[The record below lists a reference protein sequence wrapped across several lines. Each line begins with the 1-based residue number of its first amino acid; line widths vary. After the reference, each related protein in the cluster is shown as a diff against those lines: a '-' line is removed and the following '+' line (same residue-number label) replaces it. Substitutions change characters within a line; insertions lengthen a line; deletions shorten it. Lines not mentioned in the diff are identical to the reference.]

1 MELKS
6 RERIL
11 IIFVLIAIAIWSFD
25 RFYYTSQSQKISKF
39 KEEIKAADLKMEQ
52 FLLLTKGVETA
63 EATVARLENELK
75 GLSERTLRGEEFRA
89 FLRHLAKESDSLQMK
104 VISLTPQEEKLI
116 SEVGIDSKREG
127 RKAST
132 VSKYKKV
139 NVQIVLQSTYAKLGI
154 YLKEIEKLPFFVNV
168 DSLEI
173 ERNEEIVPFVK
184 ATIGLSMYIIGD

>member
-25 RFYYTSQSQKISKF
+25 RFYYTSQSQKISRY
-39 KEEIKAADLKMEQ
+39 KEEIKAADQKMEQ
-52 FLLLTKGVETA
+52 FLLLTKGVETS
-63 EATVARLENELK
+63 EATVARLQKELK
-75 GLSERTLRGEEFRA
+75 GLSERTLKGEEFRT

-104 VISLTPQEEKLI
+104 IISLTPQEEKI
-116 SEVGIDSKREG
+116 IPEEG
-127 RKAST
+127 KKTST

-139 NVQIVLQSTYAKLGI
+139 NIQMVLHSTYAKLGI

-168 DSLEI
+168 DSIQI
-173 ERNEEIVPFVK
+173 ERNEEIVPFIK
-184 ATIGLSMYIIGD
+184 ANIGLSMYILSE

>member
-39 KEEIKAADLKMEQ
+39 KEEIKTADQKMEQ
-52 FLLLTKGVETA
+52 FILLTKGVETA
-63 EATVARLENELK
+63 EATVALLEKELK
-75 GLSERTLRGEEFRA
+75 GLSERTLRGEEFSA

-104 VISLTPQEEKLI
+104 IISITPQEEKI
-116 SEVGIDSKREG
+116 IPEEDKKTSI
-127 RKAST
+127 

-139 NVQIVLQSTYAKLGI
+139 NVQMVLQSTYAKLGI

-168 DSLEI
+168 DSLQI
-173 ERNEEIVPFVK
+173 ERNEEIVPFIK
-184 ATIGLSMYIIGD
+184 ATIGLSMYIEGD

>member
-39 KEEIKAADLKMEQ
+39 KEEIKVADQKMEQ

-63 EATVARLENELK
+63 EASVARLEKELK

-104 VISLTPQEEKLI
+104 IISLTPQEEKPI
-116 SEVGIDSKREG
+116 SEEG
-127 RKAST
+127 EETSI

-139 NVQIVLQSTYAKLGI
+139 NVQMVLQSTYGKLGI
-154 YLKEIEKLPFFVNV
+154 YLKEIEKLPFLVNV
-168 DSLEI
+168 DSLLI
-173 ERNEEIVPFVK
+173 ERNEEIVPFIK
-184 ATIGLSMYIIGD
+184 ATLGLSMYIMEE

>member
-25 RFYYTSQSQKISKF
+25 RFYYTSQSQKISKY
-39 KEEIKAADLKMEQ
+39 KEEIKAADQKMEQ

-63 EATVARLENELK
+63 EATVARLEKELK

-104 VISLTPQEEKLI
+104 IISLTPQEEKLI
-116 SEVGIDSKREG
+116 PEEG
-127 RKAST
+127 KKTSF

-139 NVQIVLQSTYAKLGI
+139 NVQMVLQSTYAKLGI
-154 YLKEIEKLPFFVNV
+154 YIKEIEKLPFFVNV
-168 DSLEI
+168 DSLQI
-173 ERNEEIVPFVK
+173 ERNEEIVPFIK
-184 ATIGLSMYIIGD
+184 ATIGLSMYIMGE

>member
-25 RFYYTSQSQKISKF
+25 RFYYTSQSQKILKY
-39 KEEIKAADLKMEQ
+39 KEEIKAADQKMEQ

-63 EATVARLENELK
+63 EATVARLEKELK

-104 VISLTPQEEKLI
+104 IISLTPQEEKLI
-116 SEVGIDSKREG
+116 PEVGIDSQREG
-127 RKAST
+127 EKTSI

-139 NVQIVLQSTYAKLGI
+139 NIQMVLQSTYAKLGI
-154 YLKEIEKLPFFVNV
+154 YLKEIDKLPFLVNV
-168 DSLEI
+168 DSLQI
-173 ERNEEIVPFVK
+173 ERNEEILPFIK
-184 ATIGLSMYIIGD
+184 ATIGLSMYIMGE